1 MVPKGD
7 SSMTTIP
14 LDHAVPTAP
23 ADSVR
28 PEPGPV
34 REVWWLACHGGAGT
48 STLAFLTGIGIDCGQ
63 HSPVSDFSA
72 HPEVG
77 VVLVYR
83 ASAWGAFS
91 AEHTLGTLA
100 RLACPPRLLGTVV
113 VGAEERRPARAVRER
128 IDLVGA
134 NVPAQWQVPFIREL
148 LAASNPAQV
157 GLHPAVADLAARLRQ
172 LVPAMGPDAADGV

>member
-1 MVPKGD
+1 
-7 SSMTTIP
+7 MTTIP
-14 LDHAVPTAP
+14 LDHAAPTAP
-23 ADSVR
+23 AASAR
-28 PEPGPV
+28 PDPGPV
-34 REVWWLACHGGAGT
+34 GEVWWLACHGGAGT

-63 HSPVSDFSA
+63 HSPVHDFAA

-100 RLACPPRLLGTVV
+100 ALACPPRLLGTVV

-128 IDLVGA
+128 IDLVAA
-134 NVPAQWQVPFIREL
+134 NVPTQWHVPFIREL
-148 LAASNPAQV
+148 LAAANPAQV
-157 GLHPAVADLAARLRQ
+157 GTHPAVAAVASALGQLAA
-172 LVPAMGPDAADGV
+172 PSASEATDGR